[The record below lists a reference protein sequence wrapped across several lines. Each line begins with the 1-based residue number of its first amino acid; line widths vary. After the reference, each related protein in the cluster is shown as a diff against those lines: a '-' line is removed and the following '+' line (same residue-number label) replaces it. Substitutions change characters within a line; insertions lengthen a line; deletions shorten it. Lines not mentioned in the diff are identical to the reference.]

1 MAETTVFQEFI
12 ELIASTNPEKIAHF
26 VPSAKMKERVQELL
40 VLKSSGEISSQE
52 ETELSQFM
60 FFEKVLGLAK
70 ARAHQLLQAA

>member
-1 MAETTVFQEFI
+1 MSETTVFQEFI

-26 VPSAKMKERVQELL
+26 MPSKQMKERVQELL
-40 VLKSSGEISSQE
+40 ILKSSGEISSQE
-52 ETELSQFM
+52 EAELSQCI